1 MQLFKPVLHLQA
13 FSLLLLIC
21 IIFRRP
27 GKVVLQLRSRFSSM
41 QVLHPR
47 QGEVGGEGKQ
57 GEDL

>member
-1 MQLFKPVLHLQA
+1 M
-13 FSLLLLIC
+13 
-21 IIFRRP
+21 
-27 GKVVLQLRSRFSSM
+27 VLQLRSRFSSM